1 MKTASIALILAT
13 AGLVGD
19 AAAAS
24 WPRLP
29 SAGSQPVDLANSAIP
44 GTVVSSSQGIGNAS
58 ALLSADPVDGTNVP
72 VGASEVVIR
81 LAKQYTINTARF
93 LSDGVAGKVTVSGS
107 VDGNQWTGLGQM
119 EITSSDRLI
128 PVSFAGA
135 QVKFVKLSIQASQN
149 GVVRSLALYGSAK
162 ASDFHLKFSE
172 SSNASGLNLA
182 DGVGGARVIYA
193 YPTPTN
199 AGEKEAATNVFHF
212 PASGEKYR
220 TVIYDLSAPRK
231 LKQFTATY
239 TATPVRL
246 EVFAFNQLDEK
257 KDWRGKL
264 AFDTA
269 LLDASTPVAVGQDA
283 RGLGNIK
290 LTPSKPVQARYLA
303 LRFELGAGANAS
315 VGGTMSDFLQ
325 FAMLPVDGVVSLLNP
340 ADASQHV
347 AAGGDGG
354 FTVTGIGL
362 NSANE
367 GNYESSGNEQGDDEN
382 KEDSEEKPD
391 AEDEKALWSQFAG
404 NYGAFNMM
412 TGSRGAT
419 GGAAG
424 SVEGNGNGGNNGNN
438 GGGDGPT
445 ININPTNNNPTP
457 PPTDTSL

>member
-29 SAGSQPVDLANSAIP
+29 SAGTQPVDLANSAIP

-58 ALLSADPVDGTNVP
+58 ALLGADPVDGANVP

-107 VDGNQWTGLGQM
+107 ADGNQWTGLGQM
-119 EITSSDRLI
+119 EITGSDRLV

-162 ASDFHLKFSE
+162 SSDFHLKFSE
-172 SSNASGLNLA
+172 SSNASSLNLA

-199 AGEKEAATNVFHF
+199 AGEREASTNVFHF

-220 TVIYDLSAPRK
+220 TIIYDLSAPRK
-231 LKQFTATY
+231 MKQFTATY

-264 AFDTA
+264 AFDAA
-269 LLDASTPVAVGQDA
+269 LLDSATPVAAGQDA

-290 LTPSKPVQARYLA
+290 LTPSKQVQARYVV

-315 VGGTMSDFLQ
+315 MGGTMSDFLQ

-340 ADASQHV
+340 AEASQHV
-347 AAGGDGG
+347 AADGNGG
-354 FTVTGIGL
+354 FSVTGIGL
-362 NSANE
+362 NAAGE
-367 GNYESSGNEQGDDEN
+367 GNYESSGNEQGDEEN
-382 KEDSEEKPD
+382 EDSEEKPD

-412 TGSRGAT
+412 TGPRGAT

-424 SVEGNGNGGNNGNN
+424 SVEGNGNNGNN
-438 GGGDGPT
+438 NFSPSPPPD
-445 ININPTNNNPTP
+445 ININTDNPTP
-457 PPTDTSL
+457 PPSDTAL

>member
-29 SAGSQPVDLANSAIP
+29 SAGSQPIDLANTAIP
-44 GTVVSSSQGIGNAS
+44 GTVVSSSQGIGQAS
-58 ALLSADPVDGTNVP
+58 SLLAADPVAGSSVP

-81 LAKQYTINTARF
+81 LSKQYTINTARF
-93 LSDGVAGKVTVSGS
+93 LSDGVEGKVTVSGS
-107 VDGNQWTGLGQM
+107 ADGNQWTGLGQM
-119 EITSSDRLI
+119 EIKASDRLV

-149 GVVRSLALYGSAK
+149 GVIRSLALYGSAK
-162 ASDFHLKFSE
+162 TSDFHLKFSE

-199 AGEKEAATNVFHF
+199 AGEKEASTNVFHF

-231 LKQFTATY
+231 LKQFTAIY

-246 EVFAFNQLDEK
+246 EVFAFNQLAEK

-264 AFDTA
+264 AFDAA
-269 LLDASTPVAVGQDA
+269 LLDSSTPVAVGQDA

-290 LTPSKPVQARYLA
+290 LTPSKTVQARYIA
-303 LRFELGAGANAS
+303 LRFELGAGGNAS
-315 VGGTMSDFLQ
+315 VGGTVSDFLQ

-340 ADASQHV
+340 TEASQHV
-347 AAGGDGG
+347 AADGNGG

-362 NSANE
+362 NAAGE
-367 GNYESSGNEQGDDEN
+367 GNYESSGNEQGDEEN
-382 KEDSEEKPD
+382 KEDENSEDKPD
-391 AEDEKALWSQFAG
+391 IEDQKALWSQFAG

-412 TGSRGAT
+412 TGPRGAT

-424 SVEGNGNGGNNGNN
+424 SVEGNGGGDGGNSG

-445 ININPTNNNPTP
+445 ININPTNP
-457 PPTDTSL
+457 PSDTAL